1 MDKRRFTDAE
11 LEALLN
17 SDSLT
22 EIFNTLGD
30 QDKNMLTLLGLT
42 SGDRLKAYEVFT
54 LHYTIL
60 RQQLNDPKIDIY
72 RVAIKYS
79 DDLTLLILFSLL
91 TYETIE
97 RIKLHAIEAAKN
109 SNFPRRQKLVDL
121 LLREYSARS

>member
-72 RVAIKYS
+72 RVTIKYS